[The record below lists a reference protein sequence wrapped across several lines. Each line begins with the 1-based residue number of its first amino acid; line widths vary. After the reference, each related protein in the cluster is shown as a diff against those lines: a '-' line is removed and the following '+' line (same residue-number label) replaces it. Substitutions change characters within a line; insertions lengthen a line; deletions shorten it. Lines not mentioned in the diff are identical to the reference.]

1 MTPPPRHPWVRAYVL
16 SGGRT
21 GTQWRMLMH
30 TLISGT
36 GRLPAAAAGPQ
47 PEAQALY
54 LRVSAGPQTVAE
66 LSAACGVPLGL
77 TRVLLGDLAGRGLVT
92 VHADLD
98 PFNPLILERL
108 LDGLRAL

>member
-1 MTPPPRHPWVRAYVL
+1 MTGHPRHPWVRPYVL

-21 GTQWRMLMH
+21 GTRWRMLMH
-30 TLISGT
+30 TLVSAA
-36 GRLPAAAAGPQ
+36 GRLPVAAAGPL

-54 LRVSAGPQTVAE
+54 QRVEAGPQTVAE

-98 PFNPLILERL
+98 PFDPLLLERV